1 MIPTERLK
9 GTRESRHTQSPG
21 LCFRIVL
28 TYGETETFY
37 LGLWLRHKPVHSG
50 TIR

>member
-37 LGLWLRHKPVHSG
+37 LLTCAWLPKLQIPAA
-50 TIR
+50 